1 MPDPCPVC
9 ESKKDLASMEM
20 SPELVEEMAAAEPVA
35 DFCGEVEL
43 ARRLSI
49 CGACPRLLNG
59 MTCAE
64 CGCFVQFRARHATAH
79 CANGLW

>member
-1 MPDPCPVC
+1 MQ
-9 ESKKDLASMEM
+9 MT
-20 SPELVEEMAAAEPVA
+20 PELVQEMAVAESIP
-35 DFCGEVEL
+35 DFCGESEL
-43 ARRLSI
+43 ERRLAL
-49 CGACPRLLNG
+49 CGACPRLLDQ

>member
-9 ESKKDLASMEM
+9 ENKKDLASMEM
-20 SPELVEEMAAAEPVA
+20 TPELVEEMASAEPIA
-35 DFCGEVEL
+35 DFCGDEEL
-43 ARRLSI
+43 QRRLGI
-49 CGACPRLLNG
+49 CGACPRLLNQ

-64 CGCFVQFRARHATAH
+64 CGCFVHFMARHTTAH

>member
-1 MPDPCPVC
+1 MTEPCPVC
-9 ESKKDLASMEM
+9 ESKRELSAMEM
-20 SPELVEEMAAAEPVA
+20 TPELVEEMAAAEPVA
-35 DFCGEVEL
+35 DFCGQDEL
-43 ARRLSI
+43 NRRLSI
-49 CGACPRLLNG
+49 CGKCPRLINQ

>member
-1 MPDPCPVC
+1 
-9 ESKKDLASMEM
+9 MEM
-20 SPELVEEMAAAEPVA
+20 TPELVAEMAALEFVA
-35 DFCGEVEL
+35 DFCGEDEL
-43 ARRLSI
+43 ARRLAI

>member
-9 ESKKDLASMEM
+9 ESKKELASMEM
-20 SPELVEEMAAAEPVA
+20 TPELVAEMAALEFVA
-35 DFCGEVEL
+35 DFCGEDEL
-43 ARRLSI
+43 ARRLAI

-79 CANGLW
+79 CANG

>member
-9 ESKKDLASMEM
+9 ENKKDLASMEM
-20 SPELVEEMAAAEPVA
+20 TPELVEEMASAEPIA
-35 DFCGEVEL
+35 DFCGDSEL
-43 ARRLSI
+43 QRRLVI

>member
-1 MPDPCPVC
+1 
-9 ESKKDLASMEM
+9 
-20 SPELVEEMAAAEPVA
+20 
-35 DFCGEVEL
+35 
-43 ARRLSI
+43 
-49 CGACPRLLNG
+49 LLDQ

>member
-9 ESKKDLASMEM
+9 ENKKDLASMEM
-20 SPELVEEMAAAEPVA
+20 TPELVEEMASAEFVA
-35 DFCGEVEL
+35 DFCGDVEL
-43 ARRLSI
+43 QRRLNI
-49 CGACPRLLNG
+49 CEACPRLLNK

-64 CGCFVQFRARHATAH
+64 CGCFVQFRARHVTAH